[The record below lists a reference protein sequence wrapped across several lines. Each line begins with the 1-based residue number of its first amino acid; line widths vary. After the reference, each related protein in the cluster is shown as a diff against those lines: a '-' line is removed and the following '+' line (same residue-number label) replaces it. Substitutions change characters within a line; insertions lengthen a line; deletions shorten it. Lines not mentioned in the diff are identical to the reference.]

1 MSPRSR
7 TPNPVER
14 HLQSFELDLSEPALV
29 VREGRRE
36 GEVLPIGAGILI
48 GRGVE
53 CELTFNDPRVSRRH
67 AQVSR
72 EPGGIFIRDCPSQ
85 NGTWVNG
92 IRVNRGRL
100 YHRDI
105 VRIGS
110 VSLRVHIPPQ
120 APEVFDETPIVTE
133 PRFAKPVSASEYPSL
148 GSMSADDY
156 LTALGFDSAT
166 DSNQSDPGAM
176 RRQTLHFAVL
186 FEVSRH
192 LQKAWRDGAVL
203 DAVSDILL
211 RHLGCHRLIIAKLE
225 TTDDGGEHFRTI
237 HSRDHRS
244 TEADGGERLTS
255 TTFARRAARR
265 REGVITNDPG
275 RDMSLEVAQSLIFT
289 SARAILC
296 VPMLFEGEVLGVVE
310 VSAVNPT
317 HSFSEQDLDLMTVSA
332 ALIGAALQNQWLT
345 SGQERMIAELRD
357 TREQLLEAQRLT
369 VEGQEVL
376 IRREQLSTLQ
386 MFAKKMVHEMRNT
399 LGPVQLVT
407 MIQER
412 YPEDAE
418 VAGIVHDVLE
428 ASETALDLAD
438 NLHKYAADGHQ
449 KEASVEPTDIAATVR
464 SAHRYLRW
472 DPDVVHRRIQLQLD
486 VQQAPVVSANRRKLR
501 QILINLTRNA
511 AQAIR
516 HDSGRVR
523 LSVDCDQVHA
533 FIRVADNGLGMGF
546 DVGTRIFDQGFTTRT
561 HEDGMGLGLD
571 ICKSGIEAYGG
582 TIELCTW
589 PDHGTTFTIRLPL
602 LRQD

>member
-1 MSPRSR
+1 M
-7 TPNPVER
+7 TVER
-14 HLQSFELDLSEPALV
+14 HLQSFELELSEPAVV

-36 GEVLPIGAGILI
+36 GEVHAISGGLLI

-53 CELTFNDPRVSRRH
+53 CDLTFNDPRVSRSH
-67 AQVSR
+67 AEITR
-72 EPGGIFIRDCPSQ
+72 EGSGIYIRDCPSQ

-105 VRIGS
+105 IRIGS

-120 APEVFDETPIVTE
+120 VEAFVEETPPVTE
-133 PRFAKPVSASEYPSL
+133 PRFSKPVSASEFPSL

-156 LTALGFDSAT
+156 LTALGFDSAA
-166 DSNQSDPGAM
+166 DENLSDPGAM

-211 RHLGCHRLIIAKLE
+211 RHLHCHRLIIARLVQGRDGALDTFE
-225 TTDDGGEHFRTI
+225 TVHC
-237 HSRDHRS
+237 RDHRS
-244 TEADGGERLTS
+244 TEGVQGERLTS
-255 TTFARRAARR
+255 TTFARRAAER
-265 REGVITNDPG
+265 REGVITNDPS

-296 VPMLFEGEVLGVVE
+296 VPMLFEDDVLGVVE
-310 VSAVNPT
+310 ISAVNPA

-332 ALIGAALQNQWLT
+332 ALIGSALQNQWLN
-345 SGQERMIAELRD
+345 SSREKMIEELRE

-369 VEGQEVL
+369 EERQEDL
-376 IRREQLSTLQ
+376 IRSEQLSTLQ

-438 NLHKYAADGHQ
+438 DLHKYAADGHQ
-449 KEASVEPTDIAATVR
+449 SALAVEPTDVAATVR

-472 DPDVVHRRIQLQLD
+472 DPDVVHRRIALQLN
-486 VQQAPVVSANRRKLR
+486 VEAEPVVLAHRRRLR
-501 QILINLTRNA
+501 KVIINLTRNA
-511 AQAIR
+511 SQAIT
-516 HDSGRVR
+516 HDDGRVR
-523 LSVDCDQVHA
+523 MTVSTEGSDVLIQ
-533 FIRVADNGLGMGF
+533 VADNGCGMGLE
-546 DVGTRIFDQGFTTRT
+546 VATRIFEKGFTTRK
-561 HEDGMGLGLD
+561 HQDGMGLGLD
-571 ICKSGIEAYGG
+571 ICASHIQHFGGRIEVSS
-582 TIELCTW
+582 W
-589 PDHGTTFTIRLPL
+589 PGHGSTLTVRLPMP
-602 LRQD
+602 DAATAITS